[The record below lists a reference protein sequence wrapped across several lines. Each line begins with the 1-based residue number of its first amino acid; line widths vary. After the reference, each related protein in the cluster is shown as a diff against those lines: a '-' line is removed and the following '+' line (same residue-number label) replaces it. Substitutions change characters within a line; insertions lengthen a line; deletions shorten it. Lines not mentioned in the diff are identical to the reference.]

1 LARHFK
7 QDSMHR
13 QSKIILT
20 TMTLILACGVWAGL
34 AEQHPRAVRESD
46 GLQKHHLAG
55 MARLPGLA

>member
-1 LARHFK
+1 
-7 QDSMHR
+7 MHR

-46 GLQKHHLAG
+46 GLQKHQLDG